1 LKDLELGQGLHPRLE
16 QLAAIS
22 YDDGVAIMK
31 RMSGTDLWHSSL
43 ETIAAITEP
52 QIRQALHIMRL
63 AQDAGIQFD
72 PNGSNYMYSP
82 KDGFGFIDYDSMDE
96 THFETYAQK
105 VQSFAEAIS
114 TMGMYNEAPQTRE
127 EYMLQYAEAPHQIAT
142 LNKLRAVCAAEPD
155 QEDYS
160 PAITEIDKRITQIQ
174 DSVHDIEIP
183 GWVDQQVARN
193 QQVLAEKRAR
203 RTSSTASSFSSPS
216 DTV

>member
-127 EYMLQYAEAPHQIAT
+127 EYMLQYAEAPHQVAT

-174 DSVHDIEIP
+174 DFVHDIEIP
-183 GWVDQQVARN
+183 GWVD